1 MVSKQFAH
9 HELELAEKI
18 IEKWKLSIEKGSLS
32 RFESLFPAMLSA
44 EVPIDV
50 REMMGELACVVR
62 NLEHL
67 LITISGS
74 KP

>member
-1 MVSKQFAH
+1 MVSKEFAH
-9 HELELAEKI
+9 HELEFAYKI
-18 IEKWKLSIEKGSLS
+18 IEKWMVSMEKGTMS
-32 RFESLFPAMLSA
+32 RFSAMFPPMQGHN
-44 EVPIDV
+44 VPDDV
-50 REMMGELACVVR
+50 HEMMGELACVVR